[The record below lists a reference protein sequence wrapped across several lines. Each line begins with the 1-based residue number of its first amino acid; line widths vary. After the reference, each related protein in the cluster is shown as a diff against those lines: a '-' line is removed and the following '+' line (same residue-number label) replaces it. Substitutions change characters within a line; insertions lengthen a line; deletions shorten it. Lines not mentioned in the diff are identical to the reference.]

1 MVITFPH
8 ALPDW
13 PFPRPFDRSLMR
25 TRDDAE
31 LECLLNR
38 SAQGDEDAFAEL
50 YDRTRARAYT
60 MILSVLRAPDHA
72 AEVMQELYV
81 TAWRDAGRYD
91 TTRGSVTAWLI
102 MMARRRAIDRT
113 RSVEREV
120 TRDHRYAD
128 VSLVSEHDEVWDRV
142 ESDFRAVWVR
152 QALGSL
158 RSNQRDALA
167 MAYFGGYTQSQI
179 AHLLELPLGTVKTR
193 IRDGLTVLRRTMAV
207 AP

>member
-1 MVITFPH
+1 
-8 ALPDW
+8 
-13 PFPRPFDRSLMR
+13 MR
-25 TRDDAE
+25 TSEDAE
-31 LECLLNR
+31 LETLLSR
-38 SAQGDEDAFAEL
+38 SARGDEHAFAEL
-50 YDRTRARAYT
+50 YDRTRRRT
-60 MILSVLRAPDHA
+60 FTTILGVLHAPDHA

-81 TAWRDAGRYD
+81 AAWRDAGRFD
-91 TTRGSVTAWLI
+91 TTRGSVTAWLV

-128 VSLVSEHDEVWDRV
+128 SSLVSETDDVWDRV
-142 ESDFRAVWVR
+142 ESDFRALWVR
-152 QALGSL
+152 QALSSL

-179 AHLLELPLGTVKTR
+179 ASLLELPLGTVKTR

-207 AP
+207 TP

>member
-1 MVITFPH
+1 
-8 ALPDW
+8 
-13 PFPRPFDRSLMR
+13 MR
-25 TRDDAE
+25 TTEDAE
-31 LECLLNR
+31 LEGLLGR
-38 SAQGDEDAFAEL
+38 SARGDEQAFAEL
-50 YDRTRARAYT
+50 YDRTRRRTYT
-60 MILSVLRAPDHA
+60 MILSVLHAPDHA

-81 TAWRDAGRYD
+81 AAWRDAGRFD
-91 TTRGSVTAWLI
+91 TARGSVTAWLI

-113 RSVEREV
+113 RSVQREV

-128 VSLVSEHDEVWDRV
+128 SSLIAETDAVWERV

-152 QALGSL
+152 QALSTL

-179 AHLLELPLGTVKTR
+179 AGLLELPLGTVKAR
-193 IRDGLTVLRRTMAV
+193 IRDGLAVLRRTMAV